1 MNCGDSSFINEI
13 KDYSAEEIR
22 LILSE
27 QKDLYTPD
35 EIEQLR
41 RLLREKTIQASRP
54 CSEETKEASPSGYK
68 PSALR
73 TIYCQKCGGPK
84 SGTSD
89 ICRFCGAVLRLDM
102 DDSDTYAEDEPEEAS
117 ESFAAQYIFSF
128 LIPLVGFIIGAVM
141 LSSRDSSRSSCGT
154 ACILLSILSIVLDVL
169 VWAVLF

>member
-22 LILSE
+22 LILSD

-68 PSALR
+68 P
-73 TIYCQKCGGPK
+73 
-84 SGTSD
+84 
-89 ICRFCGAVLRLDM
+89 M